1 MGMIK
6 EMNAEQVAEQAAT
19 YFGEDYHCAEAVVAA
34 LFEAMGEDASDAI
47 AHATAF
53 GGGFG
58 KTFTEACG
66 VLSGSMI
73 VIGHICGRRQ
83 KGENWDSP
91 AALGATTRQ
100 HFIDRHGSSNCT
112 VLRDRF
118 GKEQQMAEC
127 RKLVRE
133 TTIALVNLLQ
143 NSLPLPK

>member
-1 MGMIK
+1 MIK
-6 EMNAEQVAEQAAT
+6 DLNAQQVAEQATT

-58 KTFTEACG
+58 RTFTEACG

-73 VIGHICGRRQ
+73 VIGHLYGRRQ
-83 KGENWDSP
+83 KGESWDTP
-91 AALGATTRQ
+91 AALGETVRQ
-100 HFIDRHGSSNCT
+100 LFVDRHGSSNCG

-118 GKEQQMAEC
+118 GEEQQMPEC
-127 RKLVRE
+127 RKLVQE
-133 TTIALVNLLQ
+133 TTIALINLLQ
-143 NSLPLPK
+143 NSLPSAK

>member
-1 MGMIK
+1 MIK
-6 EMNAEQVAEQAAT
+6 DVNAEQVAEQAAV

-58 KTFTEACG
+58 KTFTEVCG

-73 VIGHICGRRQ
+73 VIGHIYGRREKGQ
-83 KGENWDSP
+83 KWDRP
-91 AALGATTRQ
+91 AELGATTRQ

-118 GKEQQMAEC
+118 GKEQQMPEC
-127 RKLVRE
+127 RKLVQE
-133 TTIALVNLLQ
+133 TTIALVNLIQ

>member
-1 MGMIK
+1 MIK
-6 EMNAEQVAEQAAT
+6 DVNAELVAEQAAV

-53 GGGFG
+53 GGGCG
-58 KTFTEACG
+58 KTFTEVCG

-73 VIGHICGRRQ
+73 VIGHLYGRRQ
-83 KGENWDSP
+83 RGQNWDTP
-91 AALGATTRQ
+91 AELGATTRQ
-100 HFIDRHGSSNCT
+100 HFIDRHGSSNCN

-127 RKLVRE
+127 RKLVQA
-133 TTIALVNLLQ
+133 TTISLVNLLQ
-143 NSLPLPK
+143 NRLPLRE